1 MTSGVTIHRFEDMP
15 GSAKLERG
23 LDAVFFEASN
33 TKTFADEAA
42 RRAFR
47 ERWLG
52 RYLEHDPH
60 FAHVAV
66 SADGA
71 VAGYVVGAV
80 EDPARAARFHDLG
93 YFQTFRDLT
102 ERFPAHLHINLAPEF
117 RGRGLGGGLIARFI
131 ADAAA
136 AGAAGVHVTT
146 SRAARNVA
154 FYERLGFEERG
165 STGDGASEI
174 VFLAREILTAVNR

>member
-1 MTSGVTIHRFEDMP
+1 MTRSVTIHRYDELQRSP
-15 GSAKLERG
+15 ALERG
-23 LDAVFFEASN
+23 LDTVFFEASN
-33 TKTFADEAA
+33 TKTFADEDA

-52 RYLEHDPH
+52 RYLEHDAR
-60 FAHVAV
+60 FAHVALTG
-66 SADGA
+66 DGD

-117 RGRGLGGGLIARFI
+117 RGRGLGGDLIARFL
-131 ADAAA
+131 ADALT
-136 AGAAGVHVTT
+136 AGAPGIHVTT

-154 FYERLGFEERG
+154 FYNRLGFAERG
-165 STGDGASEI
+165 SSGDI
-174 VFLAREILTAVNR
+174 VFLARTLGIND